1 MRVNVYRNVKKKP
14 SILSVRC
21 AASGLVLGHSHHAE
35 LTDCRFVIQ
44 SSGQSQVRKTHQK
57 NVHAWVSGN
66 LEYITDFS
74 SIKERRLN
82 NDVLHITEEEVQLV
96 RDVSED
102 SPSVFKR
109 VRIITDR
116 WGNTDYR
123 DIALLLK
130 RTPNALLLKAQDLGL
145 TSTRQRTRSIDN
157 KDIKRLLI
165 KGLTA
170 LEISVELGCT
180 KRRINQIITDDIPE
194 YKPLRDAIGQLRRKR
209 GHL

>member
-1 MRVNVYRNVKKKP
+1 MTPNG
-14 SILSVRC
+14 LSPQ
-21 AASGLVLGHSHHAE
+21 GFW
-35 LTDCRFVIQ
+35 TTKD
-44 SSGQSQVRKTHQK
+44 
-57 NVHAWVSGN
+57 
-66 LEYITDFS
+66 
-74 SIKERRLN
+74 
-82 NDVLHITEEEVQLV
+82 
-96 RDVSED
+96 
-102 SPSVFKR
+102 

>member
-1 MRVNVYRNVKKKP
+1 VTPNG
-14 SILSVRC
+14 LSPQ
-21 AASGLVLGHSHHAE
+21 GFW
-35 LTDCRFVIQ
+35 TTKD
-44 SSGQSQVRKTHQK
+44 
-57 NVHAWVSGN
+57 
-66 LEYITDFS
+66 
-74 SIKERRLN
+74 
-82 NDVLHITEEEVQLV
+82 
-96 RDVSED
+96 
-102 SPSVFKR
+102 

>member
-1 MRVNVYRNVKKKP
+1 MDY
-14 SILSVRC
+14 L
-21 AASGLVLGHSHHAE
+21 L
-35 LTDCRFVIQ
+35 
-44 SSGQSQVRKTHQK
+44 
-57 NVHAWVSGN
+57 
-66 LEYITDFS
+66 
-74 SIKERRLN
+74 
-82 NDVLHITEEEVQLV
+82 
-96 RDVSED
+96 
-102 SPSVFKR
+102 
-109 VRIITDR
+109 
-116 WGNTDYR
+116 TDYR

>member
-1 MRVNVYRNVKKKP
+1 MTPNG
-14 SILSVRC
+14 LSPQ
-21 AASGLVLGHSHHAE
+21 GFW
-35 LTDCRFVIQ
+35 TTKD
-44 SSGQSQVRKTHQK
+44 
-57 NVHAWVSGN
+57 
-66 LEYITDFS
+66 
-74 SIKERRLN
+74 
-82 NDVLHITEEEVQLV
+82 
-96 RDVSED
+96 
-102 SPSVFKR
+102 

-170 LEISVELGCT
+170 LEISVELGSDP
-180 KRRINQIITDDIPE
+180 K
-194 YKPLRDAIGQLRRKR
+194 
-209 GHL
+209 

>member
-1 MRVNVYRNVKKKP
+1 MTPNG
-14 SILSVRC
+14 LSPQ
-21 AASGLVLGHSHHAE
+21 GFW
-35 LTDCRFVIQ
+35 TTKD
-44 SSGQSQVRKTHQK
+44 
-57 NVHAWVSGN
+57 
-66 LEYITDFS
+66 
-74 SIKERRLN
+74 
-82 NDVLHITEEEVQLV
+82 
-96 RDVSED
+96 
-102 SPSVFKR
+102 

-145 TSTRQRTRSIDN
+145 TPTRQRTRSIDN

>member
-1 MRVNVYRNVKKKP
+1 MTPNG
-14 SILSVRC
+14 LSPQ
-21 AASGLVLGHSHHAE
+21 GFW
-35 LTDCRFVIQ
+35 TTKD
-44 SSGQSQVRKTHQK
+44 
-57 NVHAWVSGN
+57 
-66 LEYITDFS
+66 
-74 SIKERRLN
+74 
-82 NDVLHITEEEVQLV
+82 
-96 RDVSED
+96 
-102 SPSVFKR
+102 

-165 KGLTA
+165 KGLSA

>member
-1 MRVNVYRNVKKKP
+1 VTPNG
-14 SILSVRC
+14 LSPQ
-21 AASGLVLGHSHHAE
+21 GFW
-35 LTDCRFVIQ
+35 TTKD
-44 SSGQSQVRKTHQK
+44 
-57 NVHAWVSGN
+57 
-66 LEYITDFS
+66 
-74 SIKERRLN
+74 
-82 NDVLHITEEEVQLV
+82 
-96 RDVSED
+96 
-102 SPSVFKR
+102 

-209 GHL
+209 GQL

>member
-1 MRVNVYRNVKKKP
+1 MTPNG
-14 SILSVRC
+14 LSPQ
-21 AASGLVLGHSHHAE
+21 GFW
-35 LTDCRFVIQ
+35 TTKD
-44 SSGQSQVRKTHQK
+44 
-57 NVHAWVSGN
+57 
-66 LEYITDFS
+66 
-74 SIKERRLN
+74 
-82 NDVLHITEEEVQLV
+82 
-96 RDVSED
+96 
-102 SPSVFKR
+102 

-130 RTPNALLLKAQDLGL
+130 RTPNSLLLKAQDLGL

>member
-1 MRVNVYRNVKKKP
+1 MTPNG
-14 SILSVRC
+14 LSPQ
-21 AASGLVLGHSHHAE
+21 GFW
-35 LTDCRFVIQ
+35 TTKD
-44 SSGQSQVRKTHQK
+44 
-57 NVHAWVSGN
+57 
-66 LEYITDFS
+66 
-74 SIKERRLN
+74 
-82 NDVLHITEEEVQLV
+82 
-96 RDVSED
+96 
-102 SPSVFKR
+102 

-209 GHL
+209 GQL

>member
-1 MRVNVYRNVKKKP
+1 MTPNG
-14 SILSVRC
+14 LSPQ
-21 AASGLVLGHSHHAE
+21 GFW
-35 LTDCRFVIQ
+35 TTKD
-44 SSGQSQVRKTHQK
+44 
-57 NVHAWVSGN
+57 
-66 LEYITDFS
+66 
-74 SIKERRLN
+74 
-82 NDVLHITEEEVQLV
+82 
-96 RDVSED
+96 
-102 SPSVFKR
+102 

-170 LEISVELGCT
+170 LVISVELGCT